1 MPRAGFWR
9 ARTALKRGT
18 MFEEFVFPLVIAVIA
33 LIVAIRANKQTSRLR
48 ARIEVLEAQRQ
59 TTAAPVAVPPP
70 LPSYEPLR
78 ASPEPSRAESAPAP
92 SGHVLAKSE
101 SNAKALRALRRES
114 GNRRQPVPT
123 GSHSHEDHSRRLHM
137 KSVRVGLM
145 SLGIVSLC
153 AGTVPALAQDV
164 PDTSFSARI
173 VAGSCDD
180 LAQEPVTQLADL
192 TYGVGEETGTNAASG
207 ATALAGSPGTVLVAT
222 SVTRLDTAVQDLTGS
237 PHAVAVFSSPTAAAS
252 DAVACGLI
260 GGVTPEQNLFF
271 GLTER
276 NDSGYAGVGWLNSG
290 DTGALL
296 TLMLTSLTAPAGV
309 ASSNAATSMMGISTA
324 ADTTRAPIWT
334 TPSTRLLPPS
344 SERVTQMAGKGESW
358 KRYLKSRRRTLM
370 NLDRDL
376 PLHPVGA
383 LLSITPGG
391 EEEPRRQ
398 VDKPRSL
405 THKVPA

>member
-1 MPRAGFWR
+1 
-9 ARTALKRGT
+9 
-18 MFEEFVFPLVIAVIA
+18 
-33 LIVAIRANKQTSRLR
+33 
-48 ARIEVLEAQRQ
+48 
-59 TTAAPVAVPPP
+59 
-70 LPSYEPLR
+70 
-78 ASPEPSRAESAPAP
+78 
-92 SGHVLAKSE
+92 
-101 SNAKALRALRRES
+101 
-114 GNRRQPVPT
+114 
-123 GSHSHEDHSRRLHM
+123 M

-237 PHAVAVFSSPTAAAS
+237 PHAVAVFSSPTADAM

-296 TLMLTSLTAPAGV
+296 TLMLTSLTAPEAGV
-309 ASSNAATSMMGISTA
+309 MPAMATPESAAATPTTMSASVTPSVGGAAATPMTAASEATPAMAGSAASPMAAASPAGSAASAAGTPAATPASSGAAA
-324 ADTTRAPIWT
+324 AQPVTIEAVDIDFR
-334 TPSTRLLPPS
+334 PSEATIPANTDVTIDLPNNGSIVHTFVINDKNNPD
-344 SERVTQMAGKGESW
+344 VP
-358 KRYLKSRRRTLM
+358 
-370 NLDRDL
+370 NLDIRVEMAPGQTEQVTINAPAGDYYYWCDI
-376 PLHPVGA
+376 PGHEAAGMFGTLHVVQG
-383 LLSITPGG
+383 
-391 EEEPRRQ
+391 
-398 VDKPRSL
+398 
-405 THKVPA
+405 